1 MESWFAVL
9 TKSRS
14 EAIAQE
20 HLRRQG
26 YDCLFPRLSRVLRT
40 ARGIERRIESLFPR
54 YVFLRADPDQ
64 CSLAPVRSTRGV
76 AGLVRFA
83 GEPARVPDAVIER
96 IRQRMGADDGYVHL
110 SAPEYVPG
118 QAVRVTEGPLM
129 GWDGVF
135 MAAEGA
141 DRVRLLLDLLG
152 SPREVVLPRAQLAM
166 CV

>member
-1 MESWFAVL
+1 METWFAVL

-26 YDCLFPRLSRVLRT
+26 YHCLFPRLGRVLRT

-54 YVFLRADPDQ
+54 YVFLRADPDER
-64 CSLAPVRSTRGV
+64 SLAPVRSTRGV

-83 GEPARVPDAVIER
+83 GEPARVPDSVIER
-96 IRQRMGADDGYVHL
+96 IRQRMSEVDGLVHL

-118 QAVRVTEGPLM
+118 QKVRVTEGPLM
-129 GWDGVF
+129 GWEGVF
-135 MAAEGA
+135 MAANGA
-141 DRVRLLLDLLG
+141 DRVRLMLDLLG
-152 SPREVVLPRAQLAM
+152 SVREVVLPRAQLAL

>member
-26 YDCLFPRLSRVLRT
+26 YDCLFPRLSRVFRT

-54 YVFLRADPDQ
+54 YVFLRADPGER
-64 CSLAPVRSTRGV
+64 SLAPVRSTRGV

-83 GEPARVPDAVIER
+83 GEPARVPDSVIDR
-96 IRQRMGADDGYVHL
+96 IRQRMAETDGFVHL
-110 SAPEYVPG
+110 SAPDYAPG

-129 GWDGVF
+129 GWEGVF

-141 DRVRLLLDLLG
+141 DRVRLLLELLG
-152 SPREVVLPRAQLAM
+152 SAREVVLPRQQLAV

>member
-14 EAIAQE
+14 EAVAQE

-26 YDCLFPRLSRVLRT
+26 YQCLFPRLSRVLRT
-40 ARGIERRIESLFPR
+40 ARGIERRVESLFPR
-54 YVFLRADPDQ
+54 YVFLRTDPDQ
-64 CSLAPVRSTRGV
+64 RSLAPVRSTRGV

-83 GEPARVPDAVIER
+83 GAPARVPDTVIER
-96 IRQRMGADDGYVHL
+96 IRQRMSDVDGHVHL
-110 SAPEYVPG
+110 LAPDCAPG

-129 GWDGVF
+129 GWEGVF
-135 MAAEGA
+135 KAAEGA
-141 DRVRLLLDLLG
+141 DRVRLLLELLG
-152 SPREVVLPRAQLAM
+152 STREVVLPREQLAL

>member
-1 MESWFAVL
+1 MDAWFAVL

-14 EAIAQE
+14 EAVAQL
-20 HLRRQG
+20 HLQRQG
-26 YDCLFPRLSRVLRT
+26 YECLFPRLGRVLRT

-54 YVFLRADPDQ
+54 YVFLRTDPGER
-64 CSLAPVRSTRGV
+64 SLAPVRSTRGV

-83 GEPARVPDAVIER
+83 GEPARVPDSVIER
-96 IRQRMGADDGYVHL
+96 IRQRMGDSDGLVHL
-110 SAPEYVPG
+110 SAPDYAAG

-152 SPREVVLPRAQLAM
+152 STREVVLPRAQLAL

>member
-54 YVFLRADPDQ
+54 YVFLRADPGEH
-64 CSLAPVRSTRGV
+64 SLAPVRSTRGV

-83 GEPARVPDAVIER
+83 GEPARVPDSVIER
-96 IRQRMGADDGYVHL
+96 IRQRMGQDDGCVHL
-110 SAPEYVPG
+110 SAPEYAPG
-118 QAVRVTEGPLM
+118 QPVRVTEGPLM
-129 GWDGVF
+129 GWEGVF

-141 DRVRLLLDLLG
+141 DRVRLMLELLG
-152 SPREVVLPRAQLAM
+152 SVREVVLPREQLAL